1 MSHLRRAI
9 REASAPLLMN
19 QLRAVLGCAAGL
31 LVFLTTANLEA
42 APTCDGPSECCAAV
56 TDQTGKPA
64 TTVSVGVA
72 VQGIHNLDEKTGGW
86 DIDYYLYETWRPAP
100 GFTPQ
105 TEIVNEIA
113 RQESP
118 SFDLVELKH
127 GVCQRSRRLHSTL
140 QVDYDLRRF
149 PFDRQKLLVL
159 VSDAQ
164 YAADQLVYAQRPSVS
179 DIESQV
185 RSEVSGWRV
194 GSEIEYSRDTRR
206 FDGEEG
212 SPPYDYASFSVPV
225 ERRAAFHVTKYF
237 LPLFVVVIIG
247 LCVFWI
253 DPQDLN
259 SKVSI
264 GVTCLLA
271 AIALQ
276 FAESGNLPAVSY
288 LTLADR
294 VYVACYLTIAVT
306 LVESIYAHSLVR
318 KGNHQAAVQVEK
330 RFRTLIPAALLVAI
344 GICVLLSF
352 RS

>member
-1 MSHLRRAI
+1 MS
-9 REASAPLLMN
+9 
-19 QLRAVLGCAAGL
+19 QLRAVVGCAAGL
-31 LVFLTTANLEA
+31 LVCLTTASLEA
-42 APTCDGPSECCAAV
+42 APACDGPSECCGV
-56 TDQTGKPA
+56 VGDQAGKPA

-72 VQGIHNLDEKTGGW
+72 VQGIHNLDEKTGSW

-118 SFDLVELKH
+118 SFDLVELRR
-127 GVCQRSRRLHSTL
+127 GFCQRSRRLHSTL
-140 QVDYDLRRF
+140 QVSYDLRRF
-149 PFDRQKLLVL
+149 PFDRQKLLVV

-164 YAADQLVYAQRPSVS
+164 YSADQLSYAERPSVS
-179 DIESQV
+179 DIESEV

-194 GSEIEYSRDTRR
+194 ASEVEYSRNTRR
-206 FDGEEG
+206 FSGEEG
-212 SPPYDYASFSVPV
+212 SPPYDYATFSVSV

-259 SKVSI
+259 TQVSI

-318 KGNHQAAVQVEK
+318 KGDHHTAVQVEK
-330 RFRTLIPAALLVAI
+330 RFRTLIPAALLVAV
-344 GICVLLSF
+344 GMCVWLSF
-352 RS
+352 R